1 MDFKLIQ
8 RESAQVLVVNCN
20 LDEPRARQLEEH
32 LENIVDG
39 LRGHLY
45 IDMEG
50 VSSLSSEAFKVLRRF
65 NERISGGQL
74 ILLGVKQEVL
84 RVTLRKSGLRL
95 EDAILSSEPEMRIL
109 VEGKEF
115 IARGGDQIG
124 RTGTNVELSR
134 FLRELS
140 KRNEF
145 YAEFSREHFRVNF
158 REGRWRL
165 QLMNK
170 GPRPRGEGD
179 PPYPYYEKWGI
190 NTTWLDG
197 KEITPEHE
205 YPLPGPQHRIT
216 VSQKVTIILDV
227 SARTSTGRGISD
239 TARNASK

>member
-8 RESAQVLVVNCN
+8 REGAQVLVVNCN

-32 LENIVDG
+32 LENCIDG
-39 LRGHLY
+39 LRGNLY

-50 VSSLSSEAFKVLRRF
+50 VNSLSSEAFKVLRRF

-95 EDAILSSEPEMRIL
+95 EDSILSADPEMRIV
-109 VEGKEF
+109 VEGREF
-115 IARGGDQIG
+115 LGRAGDLVG
-124 RTGTNVELSR
+124 RTGTNQDLSR

-140 KRNEF
+140 KRNEY
-145 YAEFSREHFRVNF
+145 YAEFSREHFRLNY

-165 QLMNK
+165 QLSNK
-170 GPRPRGEGD
+170 GPRPRNEGD

-197 KEITPEHE
+197 KEVTPEHE

-227 SARTSTGRGISD
+227 SARTSTARAMAD
-239 TARNASK
+239 TARRVQ